1 MRERYVR
8 PPLVADEPREGRVA
22 ASRLRAAALA
32 AIAVAVVALIA
43 VLIAVLVA
51 RHVGGAGDNPGI
63 DRSPTVTAST
73 R

>member
-22 ASRLRAAALA
+22 ASRLTPALLA
-32 AIAVAVVALIA
+32 VIAVAVAALIA
-43 VLIAVLVA
+43 LLVA
-51 RHVGGAGDNPGI
+51 GHVGGGGDNPGI

>member
-43 VLIAVLVA
+43 VLVA